1 MTLSSVSLNHGVARV
16 DLELTDAQESAVRD
30 LARSFD
36 TAEAGELNAIELHA
50 AFMQHCVKR
59 GDSSAALAV
68 FDSFCQIYDTVA
80 NDVHVVVQARGLDE
94 VAARRVLKGYFSAW
108 SIVNGDRDSQARL
121 IAPAPAL
128 FAAVDP
134 ARLMALF
141 GGQRGS
147 NSYLDE
153 AAWLLDVYGPLLTDF
168 VVHMSEFL
176 HRESQNEQI
185 ASVYSKGLSV
195 FQWLTVDGTMPGDSY
210 ILSSPVCMPLYGL
223 TQLMHVMVLY
233 KTLGVSPGELVKRFK
248 GKLLLMS
255 IVLSCA
261 LSLSSN

>member
-1 MTLSSVSLNHGVARV
+1 MSTYIRV
-16 DLELTDAQESAVRD
+16 DCGAVSISLGFPSEQVSIVQDLAGSFSTDA
-30 LARSFD
+30 
-36 TAEAGELNAIELHA
+36 AEPLTAIEIHA
-50 AFMQHCVKR
+50 TFLQHCVEQ
-59 GDSSAALAV
+59 GSPSAALAV

-168 VVHMSEFL
+168 MLHMSEFL

-185 ASVYSKGLSV
+185 ASVYPKGLSV

-248 GKLLLMS
+248 
-255 IVLSCA
+255 
-261 LSLSSN
+261 

>member
-1 MTLSSVSLNHGVARV
+1 MNQLLAYR
-16 DLELTDAQESAVRD
+16 LERGAMEIVFEAPAKYSDQIQA
-30 LARSFD
+30 LARSFAASS
-36 TAEAGELNAIELHA
+36 AETPSAIEIHA
-50 AFMQHCVKR
+50 AFIHHCVEL
-59 GDSSAALAV
+59 GSHDAALAV
-68 FDSFCQIYDTVA
+68 FDAFCRIYNTSVIDI
-80 NDVHVVVQARGLDE
+80 HVIVQTQCFDE
-94 VAARRVLKGYFSAW
+94 PAAHRVLKGYFSAW

-168 VVHMSEFL
+168 VVHMSGFL

-185 ASVYSKGLSV
+185 ASVYSKGLNV
-195 FQWLTVDGTMPGDSY
+195 FQWLTVDGTMPSDSY

-223 TQLMHVMVLY
+223 TQLMHVMVLH
-233 KTLGVSPGELVKRFK
+233 KTLGVSPGEL
-248 GKLLLMS
+248 
-255 IVLSCA
+255 
-261 LSLSSN
+261 